1 MEKGKKNPIFGPK
14 FAPFPIILWMLPP
27 LDVRHCCK
35 LSLYSTSRK
44 TNDSNSRKWQKNTF
58 WAWFR
63 PIGAKFRMSFFS
75 LKNLTSQS
83 LDIVVSY
90 QQLIQSWENLVMDG
104 QMEKETDRPMRDYM
118 GLCLTN
124 IEHPKTHKHTKIQK
138 IILSFISC
146 CTVHLLNWLMK
157 RSFNFIFS
165 FVFFVVAFFY

>member
-1 MEKGKKNPIFGPK
+1 MLDIVASYHCIQLQGKLMIQTQENGTKTHFGCDLGPLGPNLGC
-14 FAPFPIILWMLPP
+14 PFSPSKIW
-27 LDVRHCCK
+27 HH
-35 LSLYSTSRK
+35 
-44 TNDSNSRKWQKNTF
+44 
-58 WAWFR
+58 
-63 PIGAKFRMSFFS
+63 
-75 LKNLTSQS
+75 QS
-83 LDIVVSY
+83 LDIMVSY

-104 QMEKETDRPMRDYM
+104 QMDRETDRPMRDYM